1 MALHPLPEIST
12 LALPESLFRRCRSP
26 VPTAASMSQAASAG
40 DRQRVGYDSV
50 YEQSTFPGARH
61 FANLGALSSAND
73 DHLEEWKGI

>member
-1 MALHPLPEIST
+1 
-12 LALPESLFRRCRSP
+12 
-26 VPTAASMSQAASAG
+26 MSQAASAG

-50 YEQSTFPGARH
+50 YDQSAPGARH